1 MEILGVIILLL
12 DIWAIVNVVGS
23 GENVAAKVL
32 WALGIVIFPLVGF
45 VVWLLAG
52 PRGSKAVA

>member
-1 MEILGVIILLL
+1 MEIFGIIILLL

-23 GENVAAKVL
+23 AESVTAKVL
-32 WALGIVIFPLVGF
+32 WSLGIVIFPLVGF

-52 PRGSKAVA
+52 PRGNKALA

>member
-1 MEILGVIILLL
+1 MEIFGIIILLL

-23 GENVAAKVL
+23 SDSLTAKVL
-32 WALGIVIFPLVGF
+32 WVLGIVIFPLIGF

-52 PRGSKAVA
+52 PRSRKALA

>member
-1 MEILGVIILLL
+1 MEIFGIIILLL

-23 GENVAAKVL
+23 AESITAKVL
-32 WALGIVIFPLVGF
+32 WSLGIVIFPLIGF

-52 PRGSKAVA
+52 PRGSRALA